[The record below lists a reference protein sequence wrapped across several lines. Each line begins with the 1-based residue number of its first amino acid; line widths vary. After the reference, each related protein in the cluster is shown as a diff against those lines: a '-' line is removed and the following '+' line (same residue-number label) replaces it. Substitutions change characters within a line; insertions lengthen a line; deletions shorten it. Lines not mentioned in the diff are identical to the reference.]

1 MLFMVEVKVGSKLG
15 CLVNV
20 TKTVLTCVTYK
31 DINSENKTKPT
42 KPGVFTKCSS
52 FARHWVGNLKRIV

>member
-20 TKTVLTCVTYK
+20 TKTVLACVTYK
-31 DINSENKTKPT
+31 DINSENKTKPEKQNQQNQVSLLSAHHLLGT
-42 KPGVFTKCSS
+42 GL
-52 FARHWVGNLKRIV
+52 GI